1 LIFHPHGALEI
12 GEQDRHLLAFAF
24 EGRARG
30 EDFLGEVGRGIAP
43 RFLGSQ
49 EDRGSR
55 GCLGLAGQ
63 WRATD
68 IDVWDEVSVL
78 QASPGV
84 KRKARDGCRGG
95 SGGGGLTDEA

>member
-1 LIFHPHGALEI
+1 LIPQLHGALEI

-30 EDFLGEVGRGIAP
+30 EVFVGEVRRGIAH
-43 RFLGSQ
+43 RFLGWQ

-63 WRATD
+63 WRATLPAEFEPRR
-68 IDVWDEVSVL
+68 IRNLPAGESAL
-78 QASPGV
+78 
-84 KRKARDGCRGG
+84 
-95 SGGGGLTDEA
+95 